1 MSALRHGKIE
11 RAIATEIAD
20 AIKPRFGHSSSV
32 LVRSDVLVG
41 DVYCPKDLNWDDEIA
56 WKPTL
61 AQRKAVTRAMR
72 SFVRKHQQ
80 YALTGGKAAA
90 SFTSTT
96 PPTRSASCGPSSTS
110 SAASVTRSVGAKPKQ
125 RFATNCG
132 PDRRR
137 RRLRAGRPHVASV
150 RRVRRLCLPASAFG
164 ASARRLSAVLVR
176 ARPPIT
182 SGRAHGLFAGWEL
195 RQRMVQL
202 GLVAVRT

>member
-80 YALTGGKAAA
+80 YALTGGQGRRQLYLYDTAD
-90 SFTSTT
+90 
-96 PPTRSASCGPSSTS
+96 PV
-110 SAASVTRSVGAKPKQ
+110 SVMWAKLNVE
-125 RFATNCG
+125 R
-132 PDRRR
+132 
-137 RRLRAGRPHVASV
+137 
-150 RRVRRLCLPASAFG
+150 
-164 ASARRLSAVLVR
+164 
-176 ARPPIT
+176 
-182 SGRAHGLFAGWEL
+182 
-195 RQRMVQL
+195 RQRNPISRSEAEAALRNQL
-202 GLVAVRT
+202 RPGSAPA